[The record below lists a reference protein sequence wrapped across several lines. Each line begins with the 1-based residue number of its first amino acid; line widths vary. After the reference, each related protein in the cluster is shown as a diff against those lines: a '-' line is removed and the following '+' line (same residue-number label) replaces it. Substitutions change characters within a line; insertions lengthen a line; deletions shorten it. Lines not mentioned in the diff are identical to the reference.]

1 MMNQEEIKQYIPHRE
16 PFLLVD
22 AVEAIEPEKSIRAVR
37 YVKAEEAYFKGHF
50 PGRPVMPGV
59 LIVEALAQ
67 AGGILMAKS
76 LNWPA
81 NHGNFFLLAGVDEAR
96 FKRMVLPGDKLILE
110 VEVLRARRDLWKVL
124 GKASVDGELA
134 CSAEIMMA
142 RGR

>member
-1 MMNQEEIKQYIPHRE
+1 MNREEIKQYIPHRE

-22 AVEAIEPEKSIRAVR
+22 AVERIEPEKSIRALK
-37 YVKAEEAYFKGHF
+37 YVTADEPHFKGHF
-50 PGRPVMPGV
+50 PGKPVMPGV

-81 NHGNFFLLAGVDEAR
+81 NHGNFFLLAGVDNAR
-96 FKRMVLPGDKLILE
+96 FKRVVEPGDTLVLE
-110 VEVLRARRDLWKVL
+110 VEVLKMRRDLWKVL
-124 GKASVDGELA
+124 GRASVAGELA